1 MHTRDLDE
9 KPYIEYLAGR
19 ALRKVS
25 PKRRHGIVQLAIGRE
40 LQDCSRGYGSVA
52 TEWRFH
58 LDVRNVRQTTLVPD
72 VAFVKY
78 ERLNA
83 LPPAEREEPPFAPD
97 IAIEIRSPSDRTATI
112 DWKVDAYLR
121 FGGTLVFDVLIDE
134 REIRVTDRER
144 ITTTFRDGESVTHP
158 AFPWL
163 RIDVRSVFA
172 EIQE

>member
-1 MHTRDLDE
+1 MHAQDLDE
-9 KPYIEYLAGR
+9 KPYIEYLAGH
-19 ALRKVS
+19 ALRKAS
-25 PKRRHGIVQLAIGRE
+25 PKRRHAIVQLAIGRA

-58 LDVRNVRQTTLVPD
+58 LDVRPAHQTTLVPD
-72 VAFVKY
+72 VGFVTC
-78 ERLNA
+78 ERLNE

-97 IAIEIRSPSDRTATI
+97 IAVEIRSPSDRRATI

-121 FGGTLVFDVLIDE
+121 FGGTLVFDVLPDE
-134 REIRVTDRER
+134 HTIRVIDRER
-144 ITTTFRDGESVTHP
+144 IITMFHDGDSVTHP